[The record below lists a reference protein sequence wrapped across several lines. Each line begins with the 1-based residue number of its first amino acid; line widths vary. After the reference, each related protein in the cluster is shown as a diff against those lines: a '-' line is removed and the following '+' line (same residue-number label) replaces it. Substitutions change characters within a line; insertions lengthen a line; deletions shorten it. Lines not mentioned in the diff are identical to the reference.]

1 LCCSTNSLS
10 YPDNSRNERT
20 ATASNPAG
28 MDKNAMET
36 FKLLTLAFG
45 EQAKQGTQV
54 FEQLP
59 KFKSGV
65 EYGECSEYSLMAKQL
80 NLIYMIYI

>member
-1 LCCSTNSLS
+1 
-10 YPDNSRNERT
+10 
-20 ATASNPAG
+20 
-28 MDKNAMET
+28 MET